1 MMQNNTFEAYLK
13 NYQNFNED
21 QKNQI
26 LEISPRLRMLR
37 DKKTTRSI
45 IQAYPYDSS
54 FKIDPTNTIKIN
66 HSDEAVSAYESY
78 VEENSKEPAY
88 LLLNQEI
95 IFIIADQV
103 KNVLHNYQILSGES
117 SEEVIVS
124 TDAKPR
130 FAPSV
135 YEKICFVTG
144 AAQGLGQGIAK
155 DLAEKGAYTIIAD
168 LNDVG
173 ANETAFNFN
182 QEFGEG
188 TALPVK
194 INVADEEDV
203 QNALKLCV
211 AYYGG
216 LDVLV
221 SNAGVVR
228 AGSLDE
234 LSMKDFS
241 FVTAINYNAYFIT
254 VKHSQ
259 KIMKMQHEI
268 NPDYW
273 MDIIQ
278 INSKSGLVGSKNNF
292 AYAGSKFG
300 GIGLTQSFA
309 LELADYHI
317 KVNAICPGNNLDG
330 PLWSDPVNGL
340 YVQYLNS
347 GKVKGAKTVEDVR
360 EFYLDKVPMRKGV
373 VPSDLG
379 KAICYLV
386 EQENETGQALPVSGG
401 QEMLN

>member
-1 MMQNNTFEAYLK
+1 MPDLSFK
-13 NYQNFNED
+13 NFYQEYQKFSLED
-21 QKNQI
+21 QDLILKTAPQI
-26 LEISPRLRMLR
+26 RMLR
-37 DKKTTRSI
+37 QGKTARSI
-45 IQAYPYDSS
+45 VQAYPFRADL
-54 FKIDPTNTIKIN
+54 KVDPKLTASCADPAQAIACYQ
-66 HSDEAVSAYESY
+66 DFY
-78 VEENSKEPAY
+78 KEKGHDPAY
-88 LLLNQEI
+88 LILDQKILFCIGASTKQALNNYAALFEDSGQKASYENS
-95 IFIIADQV
+95 DQP
-103 KNVLHNYQILSGES
+103 
-117 SEEVIVS
+117 
-124 TDAKPR
+124 A

-135 YEKICFVTG
+135 YQKVCFVTG
-144 AAQGLGQGIAK
+144 AAQGLGQGIASYLV
-155 DLAEKGAYTIIAD
+155 DQGAYTVIAD
-168 LNDVG
+168 LNDKG
-173 ANETAFNFN
+173 AGETADNLCQNF
-182 QEFGEG
+182 GPG
-188 TALPVK
+188 TAIPVK

-203 QNALKLCV
+203 QAAFRLTV

-216 LDVLV
+216 LDLLV

-234 LSMKDFS
+234 LSLKDFN
-241 FVTAINYNAYFIT
+241 FVTSINYTAYFIT
-254 VKHSQ
+254 VKYAQ
-259 KIMKMQHEI
+259 KIMKIQHQVD
-268 NPDYW
+268 PDYW

-309 LELADYHI
+309 LELADHHI

-340 YVQYLNS
+340 YVQYLHS

-360 EFYLDKVPMRKGV
+360 EYYLGKVPMRKGV

-379 KAICYLV
+379 KAVCYLV

>member
-1 MMQNNTFEAYLK
+1 
-13 NYQNFNED
+13 
-21 QKNQI
+21 
-26 LEISPRLRMLR
+26 
-37 DKKTTRSI
+37 
-45 IQAYPYDSS
+45 
-54 FKIDPTNTIKIN
+54 
-66 HSDEAVSAYESY
+66 
-78 VEENSKEPAY
+78 
-88 LLLNQEI
+88 
-95 IFIIADQV
+95 
-103 KNVLHNYQILSGES
+103 
-117 SEEVIVS
+117 
-124 TDAKPR
+124 
-130 FAPSV
+130 
-135 YEKICFVTG
+135 
-144 AAQGLGQGIAK
+144 
-155 DLAEKGAYTIIAD
+155 
-168 LNDVG
+168 
-173 ANETAFNFN
+173 
-182 QEFGEG
+182 
-188 TALPVK
+188 
-194 INVADEEDV
+194 
-203 QNALKLCV
+203 
-211 AYYGG
+211 
-216 LDVLV
+216 

-234 LSMKDFS
+234 LSVEDFN
-241 FVTAINYNAYFIT
+241 FVTSINYNAYFIVT
-254 VKHSQ
+254 KYSQ

-360 EFYLDKVPMRKGV
+360 EFYLSKVPMHKGV

-379 KAICYLV
+379 KAVCYLV